1 MKRNMFIV
9 INKEDNTEESFNN
22 KGEARAHLTRLVC
35 AGIAAYIVV
44 VPILS
49 LFGATPSSIR

>member
-1 MKRNMFIV
+1 MKRKLFIV

-22 KGEARAHLTRLVC
+22 KDKARAHLTRLVC
-35 AGIAAYIVV
+35 AGIAAYMLT
-44 VPILS
+44 VPVLS

>member
-35 AGIAAYIVV
+35 TGITAYMLT
-44 VPILS
+44 VPILT